1 MRRGRPKS
9 PLTLTAEEI
18 ETLERWVRC
27 PTTAQ
32 ALAQRARIVLACTSG
47 DDDTVVAAHA
57 PVTRQAIGPVAPAIN
72 DARTGGEQR
81 WWCAWQESNLRPSDC
96 SRAVNAVTQN
106 RAHGS

>member
-1 MRRGRPKS
+1 
-9 PLTLTAEEI
+9 LTLTAEEI

-72 DARTGGEQR
+72 DARTGGGAAMVVRLAGVEP
-81 WWCAWQESNLRPSDC
+81 ATLGLFAC
-96 SRAVNAVTQN
+96 SERRHPETCPRVL
-106 RAHGS
+106 